1 MAVLAPPSPKPYKIL
16 KAKDTQ
22 KNRESSFIS
31 VNKPYPAVP
40 ASIIR
45 FPPSKIFFRPNFYS
59 SRLEVSDPRNIP
71 PYIIPITKPTSP
83 SEIEG

>member
-16 KAKDTQ
+16 NAKDTQ

-45 FPPSKIFFRPNFYS
+45 FPPSKIFFRPNF
-59 SRLEVSDPRNIP
+59 
-71 PYIIPITKPTSP
+71 
-83 SEIEG
+83 